1 MTLIAGN
8 AHSATDKRTADLDR
22 LRLTVM
28 RAINKA
34 FAAVD
39 ADDATT
45 CAVHLDQAKTAVL
58 EWRRV
63 QCNE

>member
-1 MTLIAGN
+1 MLITGN
-8 AHSATDKRTADLDR
+8 GREAHEHRTAELDR

-39 ADDATT
+39 CDDATV
-45 CAVHLDQAKTAVL
+45 CAVHLDQAAAAVL
-58 EWRRV
+58 EWRKV
-63 QCNE
+63 QCHE